1 MHIVSLFK
9 NGRYQQ
15 TVFGS
20 YELVIVPT
28 LKSWDGEWAEGA
40 LDSTWWYSDA
50 KVNKRLPCT
59 AMLDGMMLRDV
70 QPGSLVMIEGEQY
83 ECPEGGDIELS
94 FQFPG
99 TYEVTVSC
107 WPYLDGSYI
116 VENPPPAK

>member
-1 MHIVSLFK
+1 MHVVSLFK

-50 KVNKRLPCT
+50 KTRKRLPCT
-59 AMLDGMMLRDV
+59 AMLDGMVLRDV
-70 QPGSLVMIEGEQY
+70 QPGSVVMIEGEQY
-83 ECPEGGDIELS
+83 ECPEGGNIDLS

-107 WPYLDGSYI
+107 WPYLDGSYT
-116 VENPPPAK
+116 VENPPPTQ